1 MPFPF
6 RPSLLAVACA
16 QALILTGCGG
26 GSSSHADA
34 GQYLQSNNNPLA
46 GSTALGV
53 GAGTDGAFSSLKDF
67 SVHAG
72 DDQQADKGV
81 MVVLNGKVELPAG
94 DTVSTFQ
101 WTQIA
106 GPTVTLTGSNTAT
119 LQIQT
124 PDVDEADVLTFRLTV
139 TDKDGNKASDTASV
153 AVSALKPFARMSGV
167 TVGEGAGVAKLV
179 VTLSE
184 IPKKPVTLNF
194 EVQPVTAQLGSD
206 YGIASGEVA
215 FAAGQQTA
223 TIEIPIINDTI
234 PEDTESFLVKLLDN
248 NSVGLAI
255 ETVLVNIIDDDIS
268 TDVAA
273 RALLGPI
280 SGATVTVTDFI
291 SKNVLCTTKTNAS
304 NDLTQAGRFSIP
316 AACIKTGSPKLI
328 TISGGSD
335 IDADDNQQ
343 LDATP
348 TTIKRNFHAVVVP
361 STIDFS
367 KELHVSAVTE
377 AAYLRS
383 TLTALADDNAV
394 LANINQSAAA
404 LLKQDLNSDQKID
417 AADLLY
423 WDPIQ
428 DRSKF
433 KKALGLLDSTRDS
446 ILNGV
451 ETDTDLTNLAT
462 RLFVDP
468 IGTFYTAN
476 SAESTYYVL
485 NVDVSAVDN
494 NQLYFAMTTPQG
506 RAKFVTSAYSLNLT
520 DPASITKTLLAP
532 SLTNVFGIGAEAVAG
547 NLVLRTSVGN
557 AYGENLDIIPVAV
570 SGQPSRGEFD
580 GVRPYGINYFDYSQN
595 GLVIGAQNYYDTN
608 GQQNFLRIGEI
619 SSAGLN
625 ANVNNPGDVLDM
637 RSSSECAATSGKGR
651 GRIENIIYKVKVLDT
666 HTIAAFYHSDCFYSN
681 ESSSNFQN
689 IVGVYSVEPGNKF
702 KLQNKV
708 VLNADLNDSAVLS
721 SSYDVKDAAMKGSQ
735 LYVVSPAVGLR
746 RIDLDSGQVK
756 ETLDASIN
764 GVGTYNYQI
773 PEEISIDGSNLY
785 ELIRNTQY
793 VSEALSS
800 AAIVARF
807 DVNDPSAVKETGRL
821 TVDGAGECAILE
833 PGTMPQALPWLSGRT
848 MSVSNGNLILNFSYA
863 GMTEG
868 TTAQN
873 YNYLGILVFDA
884 NDVIGTKTFF
894 SDRAFT
900 SGCTG

>member
-16 QALILTGCGG
+16 QAFILTGCGG

-34 GQYLQSNNNPLA
+34 GQYLQGNNNPLA

-53 GAGTDGAFSSLKDF
+53 GAGSDGAFSSLKDF

-81 MVVLNGKVELPAG
+81 MVVLNGKVDLPAG

-106 GPTVTLTGSNTAT
+106 GPTVTLTGANTAT

-234 PEDTESFLVKLLDN
+234 AEDTESFLVRLLDN

-268 TDVAA
+268 TDVTA

-291 SKNVLCTTKTNAS
+291 SKNVLCTTTTNSS
-304 NDLTQAGRFSIP
+304 NDLTQAGRFAIP

-343 LDATP
+343 LDASP
-348 TTIKRNFHAVVVP
+348 TSIKRDFHAIVVP

-367 KELHVSAVTE
+367 KELHVSAITE

-383 TLTALADDNAV
+383 TLTTLADDNAV

-423 WDPIQ
+423 WDPVQ

-451 ETDTDLTNLAT
+451 ETDADLTNLAT

-468 IGTFYTAN
+468 IGTFYADNLSEFADASSVSVSSLDANRIFYATNHYRQTGQISSIHALNYTEPTAIVQ
-476 SAESTYYVL
+476 SDLFSQPL
-485 NVDVSAVDN
+485 NRIADAV
-494 NQLYFAMTTPQG
+494 
-506 RAKFVTSAYSLNLT
+506 
-520 DPASITKTLLAP
+520 
-532 SLTNVFGIGAEAVAG
+532 EAIAG
-547 NLVLRTSVGN
+547 TAVIRSGSGGG
-557 AYGENLDIIPVAV
+557 YGEHLDIFPVTV
-570 SGQPSRGEFD
+570 SGTSSSDIFD
-580 GVRPYGINYFDYSQN
+580 SVNGYGLYNLDYSQT
-595 GLVIGAQNYYDTN
+595 GLVVGSQNYNDGS
-608 GQQNFLRIGEI
+608 GQQQFLRIGQI

-625 ANVNNPGDVLDM
+625 TNAANPGSVIAMKAL
-637 RSSSECAATSGKGR
+637 SQCAAVPDITPIS
-651 GRIENIIYKVKVLDT
+651 INNTVYKVKVLDS
-666 HTIAAFYHSDCFYSN
+666 HTVAAFYDSYCFYNN
-681 ESSSNFQN
+681 ESANDFKKM
-689 IVGVYSVEPGNKF
+689 VGIYSVESGNIFVSKQQIA
-702 KLQNKV
+702 LDDYANTET
-708 VLNADLNDSAVLS
+708 NAF
-721 SSYDVKDAAMKGSQ
+721 DVKDAVLSGSQ
-735 LYVVSPAVGLR
+735 LYVINTNSGLR
-746 RIDLDSGQVK
+746 RIDIASGQIK
-756 ETLDASIN
+756 ETVNPAIN
-764 GVGTYNYQI
+764 TSTPNLQQE
-773 PEEISIDGSNLY
+773 PEELILDGSNLY
-785 ELIRNTQY
+785 ELVREIQYDASQNISTQ
-793 VSEALSS
+793 
-800 AAIVARF
+800 AIVSRF
-807 DVNDPSAVKETGRL
+807 DINNPEAIKTTGSL
-821 TVDGAGECAILE
+821 GIPDAGECAILSAF
-833 PGTMPQALPWLSGRT
+833 TTQISGRT
-848 MSVSNGNLILNFSYA
+848 MSVAGGSLVLNFVYSTVQA
-863 GMTEG
+863 G
-868 TTAQN
+868 ASI
-873 YNYLGILVFDA
+873 NYLGSLLFDGS
-884 NDVIGTKTFF
+884 DLIGTKKYYSDHTFTN
-894 SDRAFT
+894 SC
-900 SGCTG
+900 SG